1 MFTGRMLGKVIDN
14 MIGRSLNS
22 LQPAERKIFLYSG
35 HEYTVINILAA
46 MDLYDPPHFPKY
58 SAAVII
64 ELHQTACDGKY
75 AVKVNIGLLIN

>member
-1 MFTGRMLGKVIDN
+1 MLGKVIEN
-14 MIGRSLNS
+14 MVAKSLDKLMPS
-22 LQPAERKIFLYSG
+22 DRKIFLYSG

-64 ELHQTACDGKY
+64 ELHQLSCNSTKY
-75 AVKVNIGLLIN
+75 AVKVELNSRKSH